1 MALLHN
7 IGGFTSAE
15 IEVLAELVNDSVEFL
30 PDPEDQP
37 EPGSFAD
44 IVIKLNNKLQ
54 ISKRMYCETNYC
66 DADS

>member
-15 IEVLAELVNDSVEFL
+15 VEVLAELVNDSVEFL

>member
-1 MALLHN
+1 MTINL
-7 IGGFTSAE
+7 ISFSPQE

-44 IVIKLNNKLQ
+44 IVTKLNQKLQ
-54 ISKRMYCETNYC
+54 REKELCCETNYC

>member
-1 MALLHN
+1 MTINLVSL
-7 IGGFTSAE
+7 SDQE
-15 IEVLAELVNDSVEFL
+15 IEVLADLVSDSVDYL

-44 IVIKLNNKLQ
+44 IVIKLNQKLQ
-54 ISKRMYCETNYC
+54 REKELCCETNYC

>member
-1 MALLHN
+1 MTINLISFSLQ
-7 IGGFTSAE
+7 E

-44 IVIKLNNKLQ
+44 IVIKLNEKLQ
-54 ISKRMYCETNYC
+54 REMQLQTETNNC

>member
-1 MALLHN
+1 MTINL
-7 IGGFTSAE
+7 ISFSAE
-15 IEVLAELVNDSVEFL
+15 EVEVLAELVNDSVEFL

-44 IVIKLNNKLQ
+44 IVIKLNEKLQ
-54 ISKRMYCETNYC
+54 REMQLQSETNNC

>member
-1 MALLHN
+1 MTINL
-7 IGGFTSAE
+7 ISFSAEE

-44 IVIKLNNKLQ
+44 IVIKLNEKLQ
-54 ISKRMYCETNYC
+54 REMQLQSETNNC

>member
-1 MALLHN
+1 MTINL
-7 IGGFTSAE
+7 ISFSAEE

-44 IVIKLNNKLQ
+44 IVIKLNEKLQ
-54 ISKRMYCETNYC
+54 REMQLQTETNNC

>member
-1 MALLHN
+1 MTINL
-7 IGGFTSAE
+7 ISFSAE
-15 IEVLAELVNDSVEFL
+15 EVEVLAELVNDSVEFL

-44 IVIKLNNKLQ
+44 IVIKLNEKLQ
-54 ISKRMYCETNYC
+54 REMQLQSETNNS

>member
-44 IVIKLNNKLQ
+44 IVIKLNEKLQ
-54 ISKRMYCETNYC
+54 REMQLQSETNYC

>member
-44 IVIKLNNKLQ
+44 IVIKLNKKLQ

>member
-1 MALLHN
+1 MTINL
-7 IGGFTSAE
+7 ISFSGEE

-44 IVIKLNNKLQ
+44 IVIKLNEKLQ
-54 ISKRMYCETNYC
+54 REMQLQTETNNC

>member
-1 MALLHN
+1 MTINLVSFS
-7 IGGFTSAE
+7 GQE

-44 IVIKLNNKLQ
+44 IIIRLNEKLQ
-54 ISKRMYCETNYC
+54 REKQLLGETNYS
-66 DADS
+66 DSES

>member
-7 IGGFTSAE
+7 VGFTSAQ
-15 IEVLAELVNDSVEFL
+15 IEVLAELVSDAVAYL

-37 EPGSFAD
+37 EPGSFAA
-44 IVIKLNNKLQ
+44 VIQKLDRQMQTL
-54 ISKRMYCETNYC
+54 KRIYCVTNYC